1 VLKSVR
7 SRRPTINNTQ
17 IAQTFESIADL
28 LELKGEVVFKIRAYQ
43 RAARAIEHLPVELE
57 QMVKENSDLKKI
69 PGIGD
74 AISKKI
80 HDLIATGSLEYYDEL
95 KAEFPE
101 GIIQL
106 MNVPGIGP
114 KTALR
119 LSKELGISTVEDLE
133 RAIVEGRVASLPRLG
148 EKSAEN
154 ILRHIRSLRSKD
166 QRIPIGQALP
176 VAEEIIKSLRRHPAL
191 GQIAPAG
198 SLRRFRDTIG
208 DIDIMGTASDAE
220 GVIAAFVALPIVRD
234 VLVKGPTKASVIV
247 HGGLQVD
254 LRLVED
260 SQFGALIQY
269 FTGSQQHNIRI
280 RDRANRMGLSINEYG
295 ITDLKSGQ
303 VETFATEEEVYAR
316 LGLQYIPPE
325 IREGI
330 WEVEQAERNAIPQLI
345 QLSDIKGDL
354 HCHSEW
360 SDGSE
365 TLEIVIAA
373 AKARGYDYIAIT
385 DHSVGRGIA
394 RGLSPER
401 LRSQMARIQEL
412 ERQIGGIRVLTGSE
426 VDIRADGSLDFPDE
440 LLAELD
446 VVIGSIHSAMEQDQE
461 RMTARI
467 IKAMRNPHVDII
479 GHLTTRLLGERDP
492 IQVDVEAVFRAA
504 AETHTALEINAS
516 PERLDLKDM
525 HIYRARELGAPLV
538 MSTDAHRIDH
548 LDNMRFGIG
557 IARRGWCQPHDVL
570 NTRPLQEFLALV
582 HRKE

>member
-1 VLKSVR
+1 VR
-7 SRRPTINNTQ
+7 
-17 IAQTFESIADL
+17 E
-28 LELKGEVVFKIRAYQ
+28 
-43 RAARAIEHLPVELE
+43 
-57 QMVKENSDLKKI
+57 
-69 PGIGD
+69 
-74 AISKKI
+74 
-80 HDLIATGSLEYYDEL
+80 
-95 KAEFPE
+95 
-101 GIIQL
+101 
-106 MNVPGIGP
+106 
-114 KTALR
+114 
-119 LSKELGISTVEDLE
+119 
-133 RAIVEGRVASLPRLG
+133 
-148 EKSAEN
+148 
-154 ILRHIRSLRSKD
+154 
-166 QRIPIGQALP
+166 
-176 VAEEIIKSLRRHPAL
+176 
-191 GQIAPAG
+191 
-198 SLRRFRDTIG
+198 
-208 DIDIMGTASDAE
+208 
-220 GVIAAFVALPIVRD
+220 
-234 VLVKGPTKASVIV
+234 VLVKGPTKASVVV

-303 VETFATEEEVYAR
+303 VETFATEEEVYSR

-365 TLEIVIAA
+365 TLGIVIAA
-373 AKARGYDYIAIT
+373 AKARGYEYVAIT

-426 VDIRADGSLDFPDE
+426 VDIRADGSLDFPDD

-446 VVIGSIHSAMEQDQE
+446 VVVASVHSAMEQDQE

-504 AETHTALEINAS
+504 AETRTALEINAY
-516 PERLDLKDM
+516 PKRLDLNDVA
-525 HIYRARELGAPLV
+525 ARKAHETGV
-538 MSTDAHRIDH
+538 MLAVSTDTHS
-548 LDNMRFGIG
+548 LDQLTDMAIG
-557 IARRGWCQPHDVL
+557 VGVARRAWLEPRDVL
-570 NTRPLQEFLALV
+570 NCLSRDQLLAWV
-582 HRKE
+582 RRKRAAIA